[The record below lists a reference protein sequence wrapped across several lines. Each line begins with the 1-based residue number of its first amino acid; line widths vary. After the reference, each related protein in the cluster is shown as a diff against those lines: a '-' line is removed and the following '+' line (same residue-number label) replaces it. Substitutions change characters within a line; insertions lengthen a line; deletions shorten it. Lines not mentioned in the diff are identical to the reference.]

1 MPRLKQPIRVESYV
15 HVRGVEGMVNTK
27 DLTEEQ
33 RRELAT
39 QIHMKLFNA
48 AFRGIAEAVRI
59 E

>member
-1 MPRLKQPIRVESYV
+1 MARKPINIKVESYV

-48 AFRGIAEAVRI
+48 AFRGIAEAVRL